1 MLMTSQAI
9 AMISSSRT
17 AARIF
22 STSLG
27 SRLDDGFTFFPGA
40 VKYSSRLAGGTRQPK
55 IIRIRAKLLI
65 PRIGDP
71 EIVFQPQAAATW
83 PVDPWLNRQNH
94 SLANRSCPGLMRVRR
109 LVGTSPNTV
118 TDRMRRLTGV
128 TPLCNPRARQAIQVW
143 KARAIL
149 GVGHGF
155 VENFQQEIEQAVI
168 LRRQVA
174 GTNILG

>member
-9 AMISSSRT
+9 SMMACSRT
-17 AARIF
+17 AASVF

-27 SRLDDGFTFFPGA
+27 SRLDDGFTFLAG
-40 VKYSSRLAGGTRQPK
+40 VKDSSRLAGRTRQPK

-65 PRIGDP
+65 PRVRNP
-71 EIVFQPQAAATW
+71 KVVFQPQTTATW
-83 PVDPWLNRQNH
+83 PVNPRLNRQNH
-94 SLANRSCPGLMRVRR
+94 SLANRSCSGLMRVRR

-118 TDRMRRLTGV
+118 TDRMRRLTGIAAFG
-128 TPLCNPRARQAIQVW
+128 NPGSRQAIQFR

-149 GVGHGF
+149 RKGSRF

-168 LRRQVA
+168 LRRQVT

>member
-17 AARIF
+17 AARTF

-27 SRLDDGFTFFPGA
+27 SRLDDGFTFFAGA

-65 PRIGDP
+65 PRVRDP
-71 EIVFQPQAAATW
+71 KIVFQPQATATW

-94 SLANRSCPGLMRVRR
+94 SFANRSRPGLVGVRR
-109 LVGTSPNTV
+109 FVGASSNTV
-118 TDRMRRLTGV
+118 KLAPSLALDTASLKTVSKRSSRR
-128 TPLCNPRARQAIQVW
+128 
-143 KARAIL
+143 
-149 GVGHGF
+149 
-155 VENFQQEIEQAVI
+155 
-168 LRRQVA
+168 
-174 GTNILG
+174 